1 MDWANKINKFLD
13 TMSSEHYQKL
23 LLTGLWTTVK
33 IAILGLLIGIVIG
46 TIIATVKVS
55 PKYKL
60 LPRILD
66 KICTVYVAIFRGTP
80 IAVQLLL
87 AYYVLLPMMGVKG
100 VPAVNVGIVVFG
112 LNSGAYVSEIMRSGL
127 NSVDV
132 GQMEAGR
139 SVGLGY
145 GTTMLKIIIPQAIKN
160 ILPTIGNEFIS
171 LIKETSVLS
180 FIAVSDLY
188 VALIQHVAAVKYE
201 WVIPYIVLAL
211 IYFVLVLIIT
221 LLIRILEKILAKNDR
236 TKGKPKR
243 KKQLVS

>member
-112 LNSGAYVSEIMRSGL
+112 LNSGAYV
-127 NSVDV
+127 
-132 GQMEAGR
+132 
-139 SVGLGY
+139 
-145 GTTMLKIIIPQAIKN
+145 T
-160 ILPTIGNEFIS
+160 
-171 LIKETSVLS
+171 
-180 FIAVSDLY
+180 
-188 VALIQHVAAVKYE
+188 
-201 WVIPYIVLAL
+201 
-211 IYFVLVLIIT
+211 
-221 LLIRILEKILAKNDR
+221 
-236 TKGKPKR
+236 
-243 KKQLVS
+243 